1 MSKNY
6 NKVKGFYAAGLWSLG
21 MTRNA
26 VGRWITAAEYKDITG
41 QDY

>member
-6 NKVKGFYAAGLWSLG
+6 DKVERFYKTGLWSLG

-26 VGRWITAAEYKDITG
+26 VGRWITTEEYQEITG